1 MPAAE
6 IRVTLLDGSQ
16 KVLPSGAPAADL
28 AKAIGPGLAKAAL
41 AAKVNGEVR
50 DLARPLSDG
59 VAVEILTDKHP
70 QALDVLRHSSAH
82 VLATAGRQLF
92 PHAKIGVGPP
102 VEDRLYFDLRGPAPV
117 TPGGLA
123 RVE

>member
-6 IRVTLLDGSQ
+6 IRVTLPDGSQ
-16 KVLPSGAPAADL
+16 KVLPTGATAADL

-41 AAKVNGEVR
+41 AARVNGEVR

-82 VLATAGRQLF
+82 VLATAVAPPF
-92 PHAKIGVGPP
+92 PPPQIGVGPP
-102 VEDRLYFDLRGPAPV
+102 VVEGLYFDI
-117 TPGGLA
+117 
-123 RVE
+123 